1 MLASQTLTPGA
12 ADAVSTGGTL
22 GLYTQLDARAPV
34 ASDMVASP
42 ETDVVA
48 WIYDQRLPMNDF
60 RLTTKQGMPMAFAHQ
75 YGATATKPLL
85 PPPKSLFKP
94 RSGVGYALWKADMT
108 NRLATSRL
116 VDTSTQPPPSFED
129 AVASFP
135 YKSQYEQY
143 DLWMAAL
150 SEYREENTEIYN
162 IIMATIDL
170 SGNREETDV
179 EHLARHY
186 HHGIHRDGRG
196 LAGWIDGLNDLS
208 QVGEQD
214 WLQTRLADAKLVTP
228 PAQVTVPILEKH
240 CTDLLSLWK
249 KIVGNDVSA
258 PASFNSRLLSSI
270 PQGCTG
276 VLGSLRSWLADKIT
290 DRAYFL
296 SEPTLL
302 IDALIAHARTLGMPY
317 EGGASSERDRVFA
330 LLKNDCKYCAARVC
344 TAGEKKTKCLSFNP
358 SKPVPA
364 DASDGERNFISV
376 SRAYVAAYNPDSL
389 RGLSLNDMKEK
400 IKTKQPG
407 STQAGLK
414 SSNTATPIITN
425 QGEFDTWFRSM
436 MPDLPH
442 GSKVVNVVAPRDGE
456 GGLCM
461 GLGGQFAADDIPLG
475 DKVVVNMVTPRSL
488 GSPLSVMRAS
498 RPHLRSSLASDAGSG
513 TPLLP
518 DFSVSPIVD
527 APSARAPLPPIV
539 PPRLTGNI
547 SSLRAALGVI
557 ADTILRSSTD
567 DRKHA
572 LLMLLLGVIAARHFS
587 SPIASVL
594 ASRWARIRAAVL
606 RLVLRIVH
614 ALGVGATRISMA
626 ASAAE
631 PQLVAAVASV

>member
-12 ADAVSTGGTL
+12 ADAVSTGSTL

-75 YGATATKPLL
+75 FGATATKPLL

-94 RSGVGYALWKADMT
+94 RSGVGYALWKADLD

-116 VDTSTQPPPSFED
+116 VDTSSQPPPSFED
-129 AVASFP
+129 AVASYP
-135 YKSQYEQY
+135 YQSQYEQY

-162 IIMATIDL
+162 IVMATIDL

-179 EHLARHY
+179 EYLARHF
-186 HHGIHRDGRG
+186 HHGIHRNGRG
-196 LAGWIDGLNDLS
+196 LVEWIDGLNDLS

-214 WLQTRLADAKLVTP
+214 RLQTKLADAKLVTP

-249 KIVGNDVSA
+249 KIVGNDISA

-290 DRAYFL
+290 DRAHFL

-317 EGGASSERDRVFA
+317 QGGANSERDRVFA
-330 LLKNDCKYCAARVC
+330 LLKNDCKLCSSRVC
-344 TAGEKKTKCLSFNP
+344 TAGEKKSNCLSFNS

-364 DASDGERNFISV
+364 EASDGERNFVAV
-376 SRAYVAAYNPDSL
+376 SRAYVAAFNPDSL

-400 IKTKQPG
+400 IKAKQPDPK
-407 STQAGLK
+407 QAGPK
-414 SSNTATPIITN
+414 PTHSATPIISN
-425 QGEFDTWFRSM
+425 QAEFDTWFKSM
-436 MPDLPH
+436 MGAGPGNL
-442 GSKVVNVVAPRDGE
+442 KVVNVVASRDGE
-456 GGLCM
+456 GGLSM
-461 GLGGQFAADDIPLG
+461 GLGGQC
-475 DKVVVNMVTPRSL
+475 
-488 GSPLSVMRAS
+488 
-498 RPHLRSSLASDAGSG
+498 
-513 TPLLP
+513 
-518 DFSVSPIVD
+518 
-527 APSARAPLPPIV
+527 
-539 PPRLTGNI
+539 
-547 SSLRAALGVI
+547 
-557 ADTILRSSTD
+557 
-567 DRKHA
+567 
-572 LLMLLLGVIAARHFS
+572 
-587 SPIASVL
+587 
-594 ASRWARIRAAVL
+594 
-606 RLVLRIVH
+606 
-614 ALGVGATRISMA
+614 
-626 ASAAE
+626 
-631 PQLVAAVASV
+631 